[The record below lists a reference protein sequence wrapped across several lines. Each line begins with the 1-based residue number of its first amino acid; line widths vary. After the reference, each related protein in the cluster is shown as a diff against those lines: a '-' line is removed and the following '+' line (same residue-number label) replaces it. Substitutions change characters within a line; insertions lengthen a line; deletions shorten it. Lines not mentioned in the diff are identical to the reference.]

1 MRPRPRPSTLDPR
14 LSCML
19 SVALTG
25 NIGAGKSTVVELF
38 RRWGATIIDA
48 DHLVREAQSPGHPV
62 LTALAERFGIDVLRE
77 DGTLDRARL
86 RNIVLTRPTEL
97 EALNRIMHPL
107 VHQRRQE
114 LLEQARNRGDRIVVS
129 DIPLLFE
136 AADPGEFDLVVLVD
150 APESERRRRLLASRA
165 LGDMEV
171 RRLMAAQLPSAVKR
185 PRSDYIIEN
194 DGSLE
199 ALERSARSVWQA
211 MLARA

>member
-1 MRPRPRPSTLDPR
+1 
-14 LSCML
+14 ML

-48 DHLVREAQSPGHPV
+48 DQLVREAQSPGHP
-62 LTALAERFGIDVLRE
+62 ALAAIAERFGTDVLRK
-77 DGTLDRARL
+77 DGSLDRARL
-86 RNIVLTRPTEL
+86 RDIVLARPSEL

-114 LLEQARNRGDRIVVS
+114 LLKQAKSHGDRIVVS

-136 AADPGEFDLVVLVD
+136 VADPGEFDLVVLVD
-150 APESERRRRLLASRA
+150 APESVRRSRLLASRSLENA
-165 LGDMEV
+165 QIS
-171 RRLMAAQLPSAVKR
+171 RLMAAQLPSPSKR
-185 PRSDYIIEN
+185 ARSDYIIDN

-199 ALERSARSVWQA
+199 ALERSAASVWQA